1 MSKRNSWL
9 FVHSMKHEPNSFT
22 NRNRLS
28 MAHMHLINALSILG
42 LENITVTAL
51 RQSLSEAEHAV
62 ISLRALEQSLVNGKE
77 PEIGDK

>member
-1 MSKRNSWL
+1 
-9 FVHSMKHEPNSFT
+9 MKHEPNSFT
-22 NRNRLS
+22 NRNRFS

>member
-1 MSKRNSWL
+1 
-9 FVHSMKHEPNSFT
+9 MKHEPNSFT

-42 LENITVTAL
+42 LENITITAL